1 MRIGELARQSG
12 VAASTLR
19 FYETNGLLASARRS
33 SNGYRDYPSETLERI
48 GLIRLAQSLGF
59 NLQQIAGV
67 LVGQG
72 EGLSH
77 PLILQGLQARLA
89 EIEQMQVRLHAQRQ
103 GVERML
109 QELQHSWSSGRC
121 LPLAELLAK

>member
-19 FYETNGLLASARRS
+19 FYESNGLLAAARRS
-33 SNGYRDYPSETLERI
+33 GNGYRDYPSATLERI
-48 GLIRLAQSLGF
+48 GMIRMAQGLGF
-59 NLQQIAGV
+59 NLEQIARV
-67 LVGQG
+67 LSDQG

-77 PLILQGLQARLA
+77 PLIVQGLQARLV
-89 EIEQMQVRLHAQRQ
+89 EIEQMQKRLHEQRQ

-109 QELQHSWSSGRC
+109 LELQQSWASGRC
-121 LPLAELLAK
+121 LPVADMLPQ

>member
-19 FYETNGLLASARRS
+19 FYESSGLLPPTRRAG
-33 SNGYRDYPSETLERI
+33 NGYRDYPSASLERI
-48 GLIRLAQSLGF
+48 GMIRMAQGLGF
-59 NLQQIAGV
+59 NLEQIARV
-67 LVGQG
+67 LSDQG

-77 PLILQGLQARLA
+77 PLIVQGLQARLV
-89 EIEQMQVRLHAQRQ
+89 EIEQMQTRLHEQRQ

-109 QELQHSWSSGRC
+109 LELQQSWSNGRC
-121 LPLAELLAK
+121 LSVAERLPE

>member
-19 FYETNGLLASARRS
+19 FYETNGLLPSARRS
-33 SNGYRDYPSETLERI
+33 RNGYRDYPSETLERI

-67 LVGQG
+67 LAGQA

-77 PLILQGLQARLA
+77 PLILQGLQTRLA

-121 LPLAELLAK
+121 LPLAELLAQ